1 MTPQSIIDDARII
14 LNDTDSVGGYRQT
27 DAELLTWV
35 NNGIAEAS
43 IIRPE
48 WFQSKRA
55 VTCVAGTVEQS
66 LAFADAQAILRVIG
80 ITGGA
85 ALTPFDINAMDAFK
99 RDWKNDTAAAARQWS
114 AHPGDLLK
122 FYIYPKAPAT
132 AQSIDVLY
140 TRNPITLA
148 LGTTITDVP
157 ESAKPALVMY
167 LVALAE
173 SKDDEAVNSGRASSA
188 YQSFVSL
195 IKGAS
200 A

>member
-14 LNDTDSVGGYRQT
+14 LNDTDSGGYRQT
-27 DAELLTWV
+27 DAELLKWV
-35 NNGIAEAS
+35 NAGIEETS

-48 WFQSKRA
+48 WFQSTQS
-55 VTCVAGTVEQS
+55 VLCTAGTVEQS
-66 LAFADAQAILRVIG
+66 LSFADAQAILRVLG

-85 ALTPFDINAMDAFK
+85 ALTPFDIAAMDAFN
-99 RDWKNDTAAAARQWS
+99 RNWRADTSAAARQWS
-114 AHPGDLLK
+114 AYPGDVLK

-140 TRNPITLA
+140 TRNPISLA
-148 LGTTITDVP
+148 LADSITDVP
-157 ESAKPALVMY
+157 ASAKPALVMY
-167 LVALAE
+167 VVGKAE
-173 SKDDEAVNSGRASSA
+173 MKDDESVNTGRAVA
-188 YQSFVSL
+188 GYQNFVSL